1 MTSPPPST
9 AATVG
14 PAATAPSAVT
24 PRVAT
29 PSGLGA
35 AALPAW
41 ARTLAEAYESNAAS
55 QFIIYGNI
63 SDRMV
68 LPGPP
73 AARLGGLADFLLSV
87 LLARFDVVLSYDLGN
102 GIRVEKGA
110 EVFSKW
116 PHFQESQKDWKAPR
130 PAVETLTRYFRYCA
144 NLTRLNQ
151 SAPQV
156 GCILKNAD
164 LLVPALQGGLDYDL
178 NALASLIRDWSNES
192 LLAGHA
198 LASFLL
204 TENLNDLHPLL
215 VNNPRVARIRI
226 DLPSSGE
233 LLDGFRVMAPV
244 FPQALVGVAEDLPA
258 VAEQLTGATLGALE
272 SVIKTKEHR
281 KEPLGSADLLKLKK
295 DVVER
300 DTSGLIEFV
309 ASSRTLDDLYGLE
322 KIKKWLRQDIELWKK
337 NDSAALPKGYLL
349 CGPVGTGKTFLV
361 ECLAGEASVPIVK
374 MKNFRDKWVG
384 SSEGNLEKIFRL
396 IHALGRCY
404 VFIDEADQA
413 LGRREGASGDSG
425 VGGRI
430 YSMLA
435 EEMGSSANRGRVI
448 WVLASSRPDL
458 IEVDLKRPGRVD
470 LKIPLF
476 PTTSPR
482 EGFDLLHMLAAKRGL
497 TIGESSFASLE
508 SCIPT
513 LLTPGAAEA
522 LVMKI
527 YRQVRTTSD
536 SLDTV
541 LQACLAEYQNPIAP
555 EVMDFQIQ
563 LAVNEASA
571 LEFVPA
577 MFRRKP
583 SKSF

>member
-1 MTSPPPST
+1 MSSPSPTSSST
-9 AATVG
+9 
-14 PAATAPSAVT
+14 PARDA
-24 PRVAT
+24 
-29 PSGLGA
+29 GF
-35 AALPAW
+35 ALPSW
-41 ARTLAEAYESNAAS
+41 ARTLAESYESNAAS
-55 QFIIYGNI
+55 QFVIYGNI

-73 AARLGGLADFLLSV
+73 APRLGALPDFLLGV
-87 LLARFDVVLSYDLGN
+87 LLTRFDVVLSYDLGN

-130 PAVETLTRYFRYCA
+130 PAVETLTRYFRFCA
-144 NLTRLNQ
+144 NLARVNQ
-151 SAPQV
+151 PTAQV
-156 GCILKNAD
+156 GCVIKNAD

-192 LLAGHA
+192 LLSSHA
-198 LASFLL
+198 LATFLL
-204 TENLNDLHPLL
+204 TENLNDLHSLI
-215 VNNPRVARIRI
+215 VNNPRIARIRI
-226 DLPSSGE
+226 DLPSSGQ
-233 LLDGFRVMAPV
+233 LVDGFRTMAPS
-244 FPQALVGVAEDLPA
+244 FPVSLSEIAADPSS
-258 VAEQLTGATLGALE
+258 VAEQLAGTTLGALE

-281 KEPLGSADLLKLKK
+281 KERLGAADLAALKK
-295 DVVER
+295 DLVEK
-300 DTSGLIEFV
+300 DSSGLIEFIE
-309 ASSRTLDDLYGLE
+309 SPRTLNDLYGLD
-322 KIKKWLRQDIELWKK
+322 KTKSWLRQDIELWKK
-337 NDSAALPKGYLL
+337 NDTAALPKGYLF
-349 CGPVGTGKTFLV
+349 CGPVGTGKTFLI

-413 LGRREGASGDSG
+413 LGRRDASSGDSG

-435 EEMGSSANRGRVI
+435 EEMGSSTNRGRVI

-476 PTTSPR
+476 PTTTPR
-482 EGFDLLHMLAAKRGL
+482 EGFDLLRMLCGKRGL
-497 TIGESSFASLE
+497 AIPETSFPSLE
-508 SCIPT
+508 SRIPA

-527 YRQVRTTSD
+527 YRQVRTSSS
-536 SLDTV
+536 SLDDV
-541 LQACLAEYQNPIAP
+541 LLDCLTEYQNPIAP
-555 EVMDFQIQ
+555 EVMEFQIQ
-563 LAVNEASA
+563 IAANEASA
-571 LEFVPA
+571 LEFVPQV
-577 MFRRKP
+577 FRRKP
-583 SKSF
+583 SS